1 MNAVLAMRPPEPGKG
16 ISVVLAIAVHL
27 VLAALLIYGVRWQTK
42 VNEVVEVELVRS
54 LPPLE
59 PKPAIEAEV
68 KPPPEPKPEPKV
80 QPKPEAKPPVKP
92 DIAIK
97 KEKPKPPKE
106 APKKEEPRPRMDFS
120 QQLKSEES
128 ARDLKRQLAD
138 EDRKAN
144 ERKAAAAQA
153 LRKTAEA
160 GYADRIRGKIRGNI
174 VLPPDLR
181 GNPMAVF
188 DVVQLPS
195 GEVISARLT
204 KSSGHPGYDA
214 AVERAILK
222 SSPLPKPDDPSLFQR
237 DLKLNFCPQEDG
249 KCG

>member
-42 VNEVVEVELVRS
+42 VNDVVEVELVRS

-59 PKPAIEAEV
+59 IRPQVKPEVPPEPRPEPKPQPKVEV
-68 KPPPEPKPEPKV
+68 KPPP
-80 QPKPEAKPPVKP
+80 KP

-97 KEKPKPPKE
+97 TKEKPKPPKE
-106 APKKEEPRPRMDFS
+106 VPKKEEPRPRMDFS

-128 ARDLKRQLAD
+128 TRELNRQLAD
-138 EDRKAN
+138 EDRRAN
-144 ERKAAAAQA
+144 ERRAAAAQA
-153 LRKTAEA
+153 QRKTGEA

-222 SSPLPKPDDPSLFQR
+222 SSPLPKADDPSLFQR

>member
-42 VNEVVEVELVRS
+42 VNDVVEVELVRS

-59 PKPAIEAEV
+59 ATPQV
-68 KPPPEPKPEPKV
+68 KPEVVPEPKPEPRP
-80 QPKPEAKPPVKP
+80 QPKVEVKPPPKP

-97 KEKPKPPKE
+97 TKEKPRPPKE
-106 APKKEEPRPRMDFS
+106 VPKKEEPRPRMDFS

-128 ARDLKRQLAD
+128 TRELNRQLAD
-138 EDRKAN
+138 EDRRAN
-144 ERKAAAAQA
+144 ERRAAAAQA
-153 LRKTAEA
+153 QRKTGEA

-222 SSPLPKPDDPSLFQR
+222 SSPLPKADDPSLFQR

>member
-16 ISVVLAIAVHL
+16 ISVVLAIAVHVL
-27 VLAALLIYGVRWQTK
+27 LAALLIYGVRWQTK
-42 VNEVVEVELVRS
+42 VNDVVEVELVRS

-59 PKPAIEAEV
+59 IRPQVKPEVPPEPRPEPKPQPKVEV
-68 KPPPEPKPEPKV
+68 KPPP
-80 QPKPEAKPPVKP
+80 KP

-97 KEKPKPPKE
+97 TKEKPKPPKE
-106 APKKEEPRPRMDFS
+106 VPKKEEPRPRMDFS

-128 ARDLKRQLAD
+128 TRELNRQLAD

-144 ERKAAAAQA
+144 ERRAAAAQA
-153 LRKTAEA
+153 QRKTGEA

-222 SSPLPKPDDPSLFQR
+222 SSPLPKADDPSLFQR

>member
-1 MNAVLAMRPPEPGKG
+1 M
-16 ISVVLAIAVHL
+16 VLAIAVHL

-42 VNEVVEVELVRS
+42 VNDVVEVELVRS

-59 PKPAIEAEV
+59 IRPQVKPEVPPEPRPEPKPQPKVEV
-68 KPPPEPKPEPKV
+68 KPPP
-80 QPKPEAKPPVKP
+80 KP

-97 KEKPKPPKE
+97 TKEKPKPPKE
-106 APKKEEPRPRMDFS
+106 VPKKEEPRPRMDFS

-128 ARDLKRQLAD
+128 TRELNRQLAD

-144 ERKAAAAQA
+144 ERRAAAAQA
-153 LRKTAEA
+153 QRKTGEA

-222 SSPLPKPDDPSLFQR
+222 SSPLPKADDPSLFQR

>member
-1 MNAVLAMRPPEPGKG
+1 
-16 ISVVLAIAVHL
+16 
-27 VLAALLIYGVRWQTK
+27 
-42 VNEVVEVELVRS
+42 
-54 LPPLE
+54 
-59 PKPAIEAEV
+59 
-68 KPPPEPKPEPKV
+68 
-80 QPKPEAKPPVKP
+80 
-92 DIAIK
+92 
-97 KEKPKPPKE
+97 
-106 APKKEEPRPRMDFS
+106 MDFS

-128 ARDLKRQLAD
+128 TRELNRQLAD
-138 EDRKAN
+138 EDRRAN
-144 ERKAAAAQA
+144 ERRAAAAQA
-153 LRKTAEA
+153 QRKTGEA

-222 SSPLPKPDDPSLFQR
+222 SSPLPKADDPSLFQR

>member
-42 VNEVVEVELVRS
+42 VNDVVEVELVRS

-59 PKPAIEAEV
+59 IRPQVKPEVPPEPRPEPKPQPKVEV
-68 KPPPEPKPEPKV
+68 KPPP
-80 QPKPEAKPPVKP
+80 KP

-97 KEKPKPPKE
+97 TKEKPRPPKE
-106 APKKEEPRPRMDFS
+106 VPKKEEPRPRMDFS

-128 ARDLKRQLAD
+128 TRELNRQLAD

-144 ERKAAAAQA
+144 ERRAAAAQA
-153 LRKTAEA
+153 QRKTGEA

-222 SSPLPKPDDPSLFQR
+222 SSPLPKADDPSLFQR

>member
-42 VNEVVEVELVRS
+42 VNDVVEVELVRS

-59 PKPAIEAEV
+59 IRPQVKPEVPPEPRPEPKPQPKVEV
-68 KPPPEPKPEPKV
+68 KPPP
-80 QPKPEAKPPVKP
+80 KP

-97 KEKPKPPKE
+97 TKEKPKPPKE
-106 APKKEEPRPRMDFS
+106 VPKKEEPRPRMDFS

-144 ERKAAAAQA
+144 ERKAVAAQA

-195 GEVISARLT
+195 GEVINARLT

>member
-42 VNEVVEVELVRS
+42 VNDVVEVELVRS

-59 PKPAIEAEV
+59 IRPQVKPEVPPEPRPEPKPQPKVEV
-68 KPPPEPKPEPKV
+68 KPPP
-80 QPKPEAKPPVKP
+80 KP

-97 KEKPKPPKE
+97 TKEKPKPPKE
-106 APKKEEPRPRMDFS
+106 VPKKEEPRPRMDFS

-128 ARDLKRQLAD
+128 TRELNRQLAD

-144 ERKAAAAQA
+144 ERRAAAAQA
-153 LRKTAEA
+153 QRKTGEA

-222 SSPLPKPDDPSLFQR
+222 SSPLPKADDPSLFQR